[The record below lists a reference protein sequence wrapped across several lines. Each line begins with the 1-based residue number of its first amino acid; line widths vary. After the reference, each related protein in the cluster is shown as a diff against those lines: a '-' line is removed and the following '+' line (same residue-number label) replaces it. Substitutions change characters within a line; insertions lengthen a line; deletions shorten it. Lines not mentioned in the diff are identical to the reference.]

1 MRLFTLARLEGH
13 LSHPTR
19 ALGRGPAGSWP
30 GFNSLCGLCWVED
43 RQREE
48 FLGTHGNSHRGF
60 SSGLSAGSIVGEQE
74 SSAVGGHRRRAT
86 TSWNSFGTPVS
97 PCHRQSWASS
107 TRDTGLGEAW
117 RDLGSCIHGLG
128 EKGPPASLVMA
139 KCDRQNAAVC
149 GYHFVKSSVCPGV

>member
-1 MRLFTLARLEGH
+1 M
-13 LSHPTR
+13 
-19 ALGRGPAGSWP
+19 
-30 GFNSLCGLCWVED
+30 
-43 RQREE
+43 
-48 FLGTHGNSHRGF
+48 
-60 SSGLSAGSIVGEQE
+60 GEQE
-74 SSAVGGHRRRAT
+74 SSAVGGHRQRAT

-97 PCHRQSWASS
+97 QCHRQSWASS